1 MLSLIFTFLMLP
13 FNPDYSVKG
22 CSDNDI
28 VILDEFQTILE
39 YPNQI
44 KPIFEDGSVKVRVSG
59 SACRTYNAKVTVS
72 FDIDE
77 NGKLVNYK
85 QLAAFPRR
93 VADRAVKRAIYGGK
107 VIKSMYGTESI
118 QVTVHYLQYKCV
130 EP

>member
-1 MLSLIFTFLMLP
+1 MLP

-22 CSDNDI
+22 CSDSEI
-28 VILDEFQTILE
+28 VFLDEFQTILE

-77 NGKLVNYK
+77 NGNLVNYK
-85 QLAAFPRR
+85 TLRHHLAGWLIEQLKERFIGA
-93 VADRAVKRAIYGGK
+93 K
-107 VIKSMYGTESI
+107 
-118 QVTVHYLQYKCV
+118 
-130 EP
+130 